1 MTCLP
6 PIIENWFAT
15 NNWHLHPHQAKMLEL
30 SQNPCQLLI
39 APTGGGKTLAGFLP
53 TLAELADGKHEGLHT
68 LYVSPLK
75 ALAADIKRNLRRPV
89 EDMNLPIRIEDRTGD
104 TTQTLKKRQRV
115 DPPDILLT
123 TPESLALLCSYEDAP
138 TMFNGLKRIIVDEI
152 HALGESKRGDQLM
165 LAISRLQTLCP
176 DLRRVGL
183 SATVEDPQAIAHYLA
198 RHPDPCDILMA
209 DPGPDPDIKMLV
221 THELPPWSGGGAKYA
236 IPNVLEQVKKHKTTL
251 IFHNTRAQAE
261 IFFHNLWLENDDA
274 LPIGIHHGS
283 LAREQRAKVEQA
295 MVDGSLR
302 AIVCTGSLDLGIDWG
317 DVDLVIQIGAP
328 KNVKR
333 LVQRIGRA
341 NHRYNAPSKA
351 LLVPANRFEV
361 MECVAAL
368 EAVKAHSLDGD
379 PRGAGPRDVL
389 CQHILIIA
397 CAGPFFAD
405 ALYDEVTST
414 GAYADLTRKGFDD
427 CLEFCAT
434 GGYALRAYDKW
445 QRLKQANDSSW
456 ALRDPRATRLIR
468 MNIGTI
474 MDTDTLKVRLKNRGG
489 GKPLGEIEEGFA
501 STLTSGDTFLIGGQ
515 IVRYEGLRE
524 MTVQVTRR
532 ADKKPKVATFG
543 GTRFATSTQLSA
555 RLLDM
560 FQRDSW
566 PELPDHTADWLR
578 LQRDVSKLP
587 QKDRL
592 LIESFPMDDRH
603 YTVIYGFAGRNAQ
616 QTLGLLL
623 TQRMEQ
629 QGLNPLGFV
638 STDYAT
644 MIWGLDPVVD
654 PAPLFSLDN
663 LREGLEVWLSGN
675 AVMKRTFKQCAVIA
689 GLITRNT
696 MGQRKSGRQ
705 ATFSSD
711 ILYDTLLKYD
721 PDHVLMQITREEAMR
736 DLIDF
741 GRVEEMAQR
750 IAGRID
756 HLTLPRVTPFA
767 APLFLEMGKV
777 PVKGMAEERLLA
789 EETARMMSLAGLK
802 TT

>member
-1 MTCLP
+1 
-6 PIIENWFAT
+6 
-15 NNWHLHPHQAKMLEL
+15 
-30 SQNPCQLLI
+30 
-39 APTGGGKTLAGFLP
+39 
-53 TLAELADGKHEGLHT
+53 
-68 LYVSPLK
+68 
-75 ALAADIKRNLRRPV
+75 
-89 EDMNLPIRIEDRTGD
+89 
-104 TTQTLKKRQRV
+104 
-115 DPPDILLT
+115 
-123 TPESLALLCSYEDAP
+123 
-138 TMFNGLKRIIVDEI
+138 
-152 HALGESKRGDQLM
+152 
-165 LAISRLQTLCP
+165 
-176 DLRRVGL
+176 
-183 SATVEDPQAIAHYLA
+183 
-198 RHPDPCDILMA
+198 
-209 DPGPDPDIKMLV
+209 
-221 THELPPWSGGGAKYA
+221 
-236 IPNVLEQVKKHKTTL
+236 
-251 IFHNTRAQAE
+251 
-261 IFFHNLWLENDDA
+261 
-274 LPIGIHHGS
+274 
-283 LAREQRAKVEQA
+283 
-295 MVDGSLR
+295 
-302 AIVCTGSLDLGIDWG
+302 
-317 DVDLVIQIGAP
+317 
-328 KNVKR
+328 
-333 LVQRIGRA
+333 
-341 NHRYNAPSKA
+341 
-351 LLVPANRFEV
+351 
-361 MECVAAL
+361 
-368 EAVKAHSLDGD
+368 
-379 PRGAGPRDVL
+379 
-389 CQHILIIA
+389 
-397 CAGPFFAD
+397 
-405 ALYDEVTST
+405 
-414 GAYADLTRKGFDD
+414 
-427 CLEFCAT
+427 
-434 GGYALRAYDKW
+434 
-445 QRLKQANDSSW
+445 
-456 ALRDPRATRLIR
+456 
-468 MNIGTI
+468 
-474 MDTDTLKVRLKNRGG
+474 
-489 GKPLGEIEEGFA
+489 
-501 STLTSGDTFLIGGQ
+501 
-515 IVRYEGLRE
+515 

-736 DLIDF
+736 GLIDF